1 MIETYNLL
9 FGKAVQKTNKLDC
22 KSKYYIHV
30 EMKKFSWTKIHI
42 AFMYKQKE
50 CLEGTLMSKKF
61 DRLHSLSARVAK
73 IYGRKSVKHE
83 IIPQ

>member
-1 MIETYNLL
+1 
-9 FGKAVQKTNKLDC
+9 
-22 KSKYYIHV
+22 
-30 EMKKFSWTKIHI
+30 
-42 AFMYKQKE
+42 MYKQKE